1 MVGINQTHMAKF
13 GSAKSVEREN
23 QRIEDAPFAKA
34 SKLET

>member
-23 QRIEDAPFAKA
+23 QRIEDAPFA
-34 SKLET
+34 